1 MVFARRTFFMMKDFW
16 WLLAVPA
23 VFTSFTL
30 HAETR
35 LPAFPGAEGFGRFAT
50 GGRGGTVYHVT
61 NLNDS
66 GPGSFR
72 DAVSQPKRTVVF
84 DVAGVIAISR
94 PVVVSQNITIAGQ
107 TAPGD
112 GVVIYGNGISF
123 SGANNSIARHI
134 RFRMGVNGDH
144 GKDAAG
150 IAHGHDLIFD
160 HVSVSWGR
168 DENFS
173 INGVATNI
181 TIQNS
186 IIAQGLQ
193 HHSAGGLIQTSGGVS
208 ILRTLYCDNY
218 TRNPKVKGV
227 NQYVN
232 NVVYNWGD
240 GGCYILGDSAAPS
253 FANVAN
259 NYFIAG
265 PDTGSEAFIRGNMNF
280 HLFADNNFEDRN
292 RNGILDGAV
301 IPEKAYGVVNWRTK
315 PFDFPA
321 VAPMSPV
328 QAYKIVIA
336 QAGASLR
343 RDAVDQRLIEE
354 VLSLGRTGQII
365 TNENDPPM
373 FGPGKIAAGKALPD
387 ADQDEMP
394 DDWETARGLNP
405 QDSED
410 RNQLAASG
418 YTQLEEYMNWRA
430 EPHVRTAGGAPLDLD
445 LRKFVGG
452 LKVSGFEISEVRHC
466 AARLLADG
474 VTARISFESG
484 FAGCAGFRFSTRD
497 SDPISRRIGVLVSK
511 PSTVANASAFPD
523 SPRDRMHN

>member
-1 MVFARRTFFMMKDFW
+1 MMKR
-16 WLLAVPA
+16 LLWCLAFPA

-30 HAETR
+30 QAESR

-50 GGRGGTVYHVT
+50 GGRGGAVYHVT

-84 DVAGVIAISR
+84 DVAGVIAISNR
-94 PVVVSQNITIAGQ
+94 IVVSPKVTIAGQ

-112 GVVIYGNGISF
+112 GVVVYGNGISF

-265 PDTGSEAFIRGNMNF
+265 PDTGAAAFIRGNMNF
-280 HLFADNNFEDRN
+280 HLFAENNFEDRN
-292 RNGILDGAV
+292 RNGVLDGAL
-301 IPEKAYGVVNWRTK
+301 IPEKAYGVVNWRKK
-315 PFDFPA
+315 PFAYPA
-321 VAPMSPV
+321 VAPLSAL
-328 QAYKIVIA
+328 QAYKTVIA
-336 QAGASLR
+336 QAGASLH
-343 RDAVDQRLIEE
+343 RDAVDQRLIAE
-354 VLSLGRTGQII
+354 VLSLGKAGQII
-365 TNENDPPM
+365 TNENDAPM
-373 FGPGKIAAGKALPD
+373 FGPGKLAPGKVLPD
-387 ADQDEMP
+387 ADQDGMP
-394 DDWETARGLNP
+394 DVWETAHDLNP
-405 QDSED
+405 HDAND

-418 YTQLEEYMNWRA
+418 YTQLEEYLNWLA
-430 EPHVRTAGGAPLDLD
+430 EPHVMTSSAAPLELD
-445 LRKFVGG
+445 LRNFFGG
-452 LKVSGFEISEVRHC
+452 LDVSNFEISETRQC
-466 AARLLADG
+466 AARLLPDG
-474 VTARISFESG
+474 VTARISVESG
-484 FAGCAGFRFSTRD
+484 FAGCASLRISIPGSAT
-497 SDPISRRIGVLVSK
+497 ISRTIGVLVSQ
-511 PSTVANASAFPD
+511 PATVVNASALPV
-523 SPRDRMHN
+523 SSRNRMRN

>member
-1 MVFARRTFFMMKDFW
+1 MRKHFW

-30 HAETR
+30 HAETQ
-35 LPAFPGAEGFGRFAT
+35 LPAFPGADGFGRFAT
-50 GGRGGTVYHVT
+50 GGRGGAVYHVT
-61 NLNDS
+61 TLNDS

-72 DAVSQPKRTVVF
+72 EAVSAPKRTVVF
-84 DVAGVIAISR
+84 DVAGVIAISNR
-94 PVVVSQNITIAGQ
+94 IVVAPNVTIAGQ
-107 TAPGD
+107 TAPGE

-240 GGCYILGDSAAPS
+240 GGCYILGDSAGPS

-265 PDTGSEAFIRGNMNF
+265 PDTGAAAFIRGNLNF
-280 HLFADNNFEDRN
+280 HLFAENNFEDRN
-292 RNGILDGAV
+292 RNGILDGAL
-301 IPEKAYGVVNWRTK
+301 IPEKDYGVVSWQKK
-315 PFDFPA
+315 PFDFPTL
-321 VAPMSPV
+321 PRLSPL
-328 QAYKIVIA
+328 QAYKTVIA
-336 QAGASLR
+336 QAGASMH
-343 RDAVDQRLIEE
+343 RDAVDQRLIAE
-354 VLSLGRTGQII
+354 VLSLGKTGQII
-365 TNENDPPM
+365 TNENDAPI
-373 FGPGKIAAGKALPD
+373 FGPGKIASGKVLPD
-387 ADQDEMP
+387 ADQDGMP
-394 DDWETARGLNP
+394 DAWETAHELNP
-405 QDSED
+405 HDASD

-418 YTQLEEYMNWRA
+418 YTQLEEYLNWLA
-430 EPHVRTAGGAPLDLD
+430 EPHVMTSSTGPLDLD
-445 LRKFVGG
+445 LKNLVGG
-452 LKVSGFEISEVRHC
+452 LEVSGFTISAVQHC
-466 AARLLADG
+466 AAKILPDG
-474 VTARISFESG
+474 FTARVTFQPGYVGRAS
-484 FAGCAGFRFSTRD
+484 FRFSTQG
-497 SDPISRRIGVLVSK
+497 SESISRTLGVLVSK
-511 PSTVANASAFPD
+511 PETVANAGKSLLPAQK
-523 SPRDRMHN
+523 RMHN

>member
-1 MVFARRTFFMMKDFW
+1 MMKR
-16 WLLAVPA
+16 LLWCLVFPA
-23 VFTSFTL
+23 VFSSFSL
-30 HAETR
+30 HADSR
-35 LPAFPGAEGFGRFAT
+35 LPAFPSAEGFGRFAI

-72 DAVSQPKRTVVF
+72 DAVSRPNRTVVF
-84 DVAGVIAISR
+84 DVAGVIVITNRIVIS
-94 PVVVSQNITIAGQ
+94 PNVTIAGQ

-112 GVVIYGNGISF
+112 GVVVYGNGVSF
-123 SGANNSIARHI
+123 SGANNSITRHI

-173 INGVATNI
+173 INGVATNV

-208 ILRTLYCDNY
+208 ILRTLYCDNF

-240 GGCYILGDSAAPS
+240 GGCYILGDSAS
-253 FANVAN
+253 MSYANVAN

-280 HLFADNNFEDRN
+280 HLFAENNFEDRN
-292 RNGILDGAV
+292 RNGVLDGAM
-301 IPEKAYGVVNWRTK
+301 IPEKAYGVVNWQKK
-315 PFDFPA
+315 PFDYPTITRL
-321 VAPMSPV
+321 SPV
-328 QAYKIVIA
+328 QAYKTVIA
-336 QAGASLR
+336 QAGASLH

-354 VLSLGRTGQII
+354 VLSLGKNGQFI
-365 TNENDPPM
+365 TNENDAPM
-373 FGPGKIAAGKALPD
+373 FGPGKIAGAKVLPD
-387 ADQDEMP
+387 ADQDGMP
-394 DDWETARGLNP
+394 DDWETAHDLNP
-405 QDSED
+405 HDPED

-418 YTQLEEYMNWRA
+418 YTQLEEYLNWLA
-430 EPHVRTAGGAPLDLD
+430 EPHARTASAGPLDLD

-452 LKVSGFEISEVRHC
+452 LEVSGFEISEMRHC
-466 AARLLADG
+466 TARLLPDG
-474 VTARISFESG
+474 ITARITFESG
-484 FAGCAGFRFSTRD
+484 FRGCAGFRFSTQG
-497 SDPISRRIGVLVSK
+497 SDPISRSIGVLVSK
-511 PSTVANASAFPD
+511 PSAVANASA
-523 SPRDRMHN
+523 SPIPSRDRMHN